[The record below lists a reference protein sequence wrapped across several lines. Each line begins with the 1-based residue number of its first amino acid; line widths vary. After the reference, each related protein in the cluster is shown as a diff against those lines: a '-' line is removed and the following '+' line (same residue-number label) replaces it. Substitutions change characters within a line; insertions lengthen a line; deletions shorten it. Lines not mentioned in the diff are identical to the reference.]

1 MPHTHAL
8 AGKCSSSSADTSR
21 AHDLNAP
28 DVRSDFEFS
37 SLRKRSEVPLPQG
50 LASPLYSRVC
60 VVSLP
65 VSRGAW
71 TDQRHAWG
79 LRAPRSEPVIAEQ
92 LMRDGLTVLEI
103 AGVLEGRR

>member
-1 MPHTHAL
+1 MPHAHVLSEKFQSNEGRISGSDEMNFCQVATVACLRNL
-8 AGKCSSSSADTSR
+8 AETPA
-21 AHDLNAP
+21 
-28 DVRSDFEFS
+28 
-37 SLRKRSEVPLPQG
+37 PQG
-50 LASPLYSRVC
+50 LPAPLYSRVC
-60 VVSLP
+60 VVGLP